1 MNQMTCNNYVEGKVI
16 IETGAAGGFGLA
28 TVEKLCKMGAKVVM
42 ADYDAEAL
50 EREAAR
56 LKGLGYDVVPV
67 VTDVS
72 KLEQV
77 RNMVKVCL
85 DTYGR
90 VDVLVNNAG
99 IMPNAPWYDH
109 EQALP
114 AWEKCIDINLKGPM
128 YGVTAVYDQMIKQG
142 EGQIIF
148 ISSIYANYAVYGSG
162 VYQATKI
169 GVCYLAQSLLQEGG
183 GKIKTSI
190 VKPTGVASTNLK
202 AGIID
207 REAVK
212 GIYGRQY
219 QEFLDR
225 SAAQREGTADPDLD
239 NINSIKNG
247 AIRASE
253 IADAVVH
260 CINQPMGVSISE
272 ITARATNEL
281 YSL

>member
-1 MNQMTCNNYVEGKVI
+1 MKQAAYNNYVEGKVI

-28 TVEKLCKMGAKVVM
+28 KVEKLCAMGAKVVM
-42 ADYDAEAL
+42 ADFNADALKKEAV
-50 EREAAR
+50 R
-56 LKGLGYDVVPV
+56 LKEAGCDVTPV

-72 KLEQV
+72 KLDQV
-77 RNMVKVCL
+77 CNMVQVCL

-90 VDVLVNNAG
+90 VDVLVNNVG

-114 AWEKCIDINLKGPM
+114 AWEKCIDINLKGTM

-142 EGQIIF
+142 QGQVIF
-148 ISSIYANYAVYGSG
+148 ISSIYANYPVYGSG

-202 AGIID
+202 SGIVD
-207 REAVK
+207 RESVK

-225 SAAQREGTADPDLD
+225 SAAQKEGIADPDLD

-247 AIRASE
+247 AIGASE
-253 IADAVVH
+253 IAEAVIH
-260 CINQPMGVSISE
+260 CINQPMGVNISE